1 MLPEFGEEFMA
12 RKQWTPESFLERSL
26 ECLGESGHSLSSNFL
41 PLWVSLELSAIKDE
55 RIPLACQNVVK

>member
-1 MLPEFGEEFMA
+1 MLPEFGAEFMA
-12 RKQWTPESFLERSL
+12 RKQWTPESFLESSL

-55 RIPLACQNVVK
+55 ICNFSCLSKRC